1 MKAAFITFSITIGA
15 MILAYGPLT
24 SSEHISDERLVS
36 RSDLIVTGKITRLIS
51 GGQHDA
57 SSEGAVIRVDQ
68 VLKGSRGLRTVR
80 LCSVTGDNEERSGA
94 GILLQENQEGI
105 WLLRRSEKP
114 GYYIAEYPG
123 SFKPF
128 RELDDIKT
136 ILERNSQET

>member
-57 SSEGAVIRVDQ
+57 CPAAAPLAPPAHPQ
-68 VLKGSRGLRTVR
+68 
-80 LCSVTGDNEERSGA
+80 
-94 GILLQENQEGI
+94 
-105 WLLRRSEKP
+105 
-114 GYYIAEYPG
+114 
-123 SFKPF
+123 
-128 RELDDIKT
+128 
-136 ILERNSQET
+136 